1 MERKQWLDNI
11 RVLACL
17 MVLVVH
23 VTAITKYSYGKI
35 DDVYWYITVFLD
47 SASRMCV
54 PLFLMISGYL
64 FLGGKKIKPKNLLK
78 IFTALTFYSFF
89 SVIFYSVY
97 FDYNFIDTL
106 LSIYEKP
113 AMYHLWYMFYIFSFY
128 ILFMIIDVRKVSP
141 LFGLMIVVIVM
152 TILNDNLADINNVLF
167 GHRFRSYF
175 VINAYYLQLF
185 MYCFAGYFIGTLD
198 DGGKYIKHAW
208 VVCIISIAAVTT
220 LTLIKSF
227 EIHKLHVLYQQ
238 YNSVPVFFSALSA
251 FYIVKNSG
259 EFYSAKKYIKFISE
273 RSLAIYGVHA
283 IILEV
288 MKYNKYYIFSNP
300 LANIISSFFI
310 LSILSVA
317 AASLIKRYD
326 KKGYVS

>member
-1 MERKQWLDNI
+1 M
-11 RVLACL
+11 LACV

-23 VTAITKYSYGKI
+23 VTAITKYSYGRI

-54 PLFLMISGYL
+54 PLFFMISGYL
-64 FLGGKKIKPKNLLK
+64 FLGGKNVKSKNLLK
-78 IFTALTFYSFF
+78 IFTALTFYSVL
-89 SVIFYSVY
+89 SAIFYSVY
-97 FDYNFIDTL
+97 STYNFIDSL

-128 ILFMIIDVRKVSP
+128 ILFMIVDVRKVSSK
-141 LFGLMIVVIVM
+141 FGLLVVVVIM
-152 TILNDNLADINNVLF
+152 TILNDNLYEISNLLF
-167 GHRFRSYF
+167 GHKFRNNF

-198 DGGKYIKHAW
+198 DKGKYVKHAW
-208 VVCIISIAAVTT
+208 VVCFTSIAAIIT

-227 EIHKLHVLYQQ
+227 EAGELYVLYQK
-238 YNSVPVFFSALSA
+238 YNSVPVFFSAISV
-251 FYIVKNSG
+251 FYIVKNSV
-259 EFYSAKKYIKFISE
+259 EFTSAKKYIKFISE

-283 IILEV
+283 IILEII
-288 MKYNKYYIFSNP
+288 KYKKYYVFNNP
-300 LANIISSFFI
+300 LANLVSSFLILAI
-310 LSILSVA
+310 LSIA